1 MTGNAIVLVADDD
14 SVARILLSRLV
25 EQEGHEV
32 VTAATGR
39 EACRILSHQVIDIVL
54 LDIEMPEMNGFEVLD
69 FARKDP
75 RLGDVPIVVV
85 SALEDL
91 DSVVRAIEMGAD
103 DYLSKPVKRT
113 LLHARLNSSLSRK
126 RLKDLERHRVRDRF
140 ARFVPESVVDEML
153 TDLDANLRLGGERRF
168 VTVMFS
174 DLRGFTTWAEPRP
187 PDLVIEVLNRYLGA
201 MSDVIL
207 DHGGTLVSYL
217 GDGIMAVFG
226 APLEQAGHADAAAA
240 AARTMLTALSGFND
254 WLRDRGIG
262 GPFRMGIGLN
272 SGPVM
277 SGTVGSERR
286 LEYAAVGDTTNT
298 ASRLEQLTKQLDHDI
313 LLAGSTRRLLPDSPN
328 DVVPVGSVTLRGRVE
343 PVEVFA
349 LVPAVSGLRDSHR
362 ERGARS

>member
-1 MTGNAIVLVADDD
+1 MAGKAVVLVADDD
-14 SVARILLSRLV
+14 AVTRILLSRLV
-25 EQEGHEV
+25 EQEGNEV

-39 EACRILSHQVIDIVL
+39 EACDLLASVPVDIVL
-54 LDIEMPEMNGFEVLD
+54 LDIEMPDLDGFDVLRFVRNNPNTND
-69 FARKDP
+69 LP
-75 RLGDVPIVVV
+75 VVMV

-91 DSVVRAIEMGAD
+91 ENVVRAIEMGAD
-103 DYLSKPVKRT
+103 DYLSKPVNRT
-113 LLHARLNSSLSRK
+113 LLRARLNSSLNRK
-126 RLKDLERHRVRDRF
+126 RLKDLEHRRVRDRF
-140 ARFVPESVVDEML
+140 ARFVPEPVVDEML
-153 TDLDANLRLGGERRF
+153 ADLDAGLRLGGERRF

-174 DLRGFTTWAEPRP
+174 DLRGFTSWAETRP

-226 APLEQAGHADAAAA
+226 APLEQSDHAES
-240 AARTMLTALSGFND
+240 AARAARAMVMTALSGFNA
-254 WLRDRGIG
+254 WLSDRGVG

-298 ASRLEQLTKQLDHDI
+298 ASRLEQLTKELGHSI
-313 LLAGSTRRLLPDSPN
+313 LLADSTRRLLPD
-328 DVVPVGSVTLRGRVE
+328 DVYGLIPVGAVALRGRIE

-349 LVPAVSGLRDSHR
+349 LGSS
-362 ERGARS
+362 

>member
-1 MTGNAIVLVADDD
+1 MTANAVVLVADDD
-14 SVARILLSRLV
+14 SVTRILLSRLV

-32 VTAATGR
+32 VTAVTGR
-39 EACRILSHQVIDIVL
+39 EACNIISSATIDIVL
-54 LDIEMPEMNGFEVLD
+54 LDIEMPEMDGFDVLE
-69 FARKDP
+69 FVRKNP
-75 RLGDVPIVVV
+75 NLGDVPVVMV

-91 DSVVRAIEMGAD
+91 GNVVRAIEMGAD
-103 DYLSKPVKRT
+103 DYLSKPVNRT
-113 LLHARLNSSLSRK
+113 LLRARLNSSLNRK
-126 RLKDLERHRVRDRF
+126 RLKDLEHRRVHDRF
-140 ARFVPESVVDEML
+140 ARFVPEPLVDEML

-174 DLRGFTTWAEPRP
+174 DLRGFTTWAEARP

-226 APLEQAGHADAAAA
+226 APVQQADHADSATR
-240 AARTMLTALSGFND
+240 AARSMSAALSGFNE
-254 WLRDRGIG
+254 WLSDRNNG

-286 LEYAAVGDTTNT
+286 LEYTAVGDTTNT
-298 ASRLEQLTKQLDHDI
+298 ASRLEKLTKELGHSI
-313 LLAGSTRRLLPDSPN
+313 LLAESTRKLLPGDEH
-328 DVVPVGSVTLRGRVE
+328 DVSPVGAVTLRGRVE

-349 LVPAVSGLRDSHR
+349 LMHPDL
-362 ERGARS
+362 EP